1 MDLFDNELII
11 EKIGKMDVF
20 DNEFI
25 IKKIGKMDVSD
36 NEFIIEKIGKMD
48 VKTSYSWKVVPSNP
62 NPSMTSSVVTLEPV
76 ALEGL
81 GLGLLLVEG

>member
-36 NEFIIEKIGKMD
+36 NESIIEKIGKMD

-62 NPSMTSSVVTLEPV
+62 NPSMTSSVTLEPV